1 MAEDRTTVVKTGGS
15 NVGLIVL
22 AVAIIIAAIVGFLFY
37 QSEQS
42 KNDAVSGAASAVS
55 DSAKK
60 VGDAVTPSGN

>member
-42 KNDAVSGAASAVS
+42 KNDAVSGAASAGS
-55 DSAKK
+55 DSAKT

>member
-60 VGDAVTPSGN
+60 VGDAVKPAGN